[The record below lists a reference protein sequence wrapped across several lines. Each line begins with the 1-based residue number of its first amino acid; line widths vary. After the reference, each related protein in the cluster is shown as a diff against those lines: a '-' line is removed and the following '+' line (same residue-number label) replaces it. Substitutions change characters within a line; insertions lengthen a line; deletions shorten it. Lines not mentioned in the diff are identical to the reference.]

1 MLESEVHRTLDN
13 SSTESESSE
22 SESDLD
28 VCHNEPKNHHPP
40 TLNAEIKELLIS
52 NFCWFSVLDNFIFGT
67 CKMYSSWK
75 MHNLVQS

>member
-28 VCHNEPKNHHPP
+28 VCHNEPKNHHPH

-52 NFCWFSVLDNFIFGT
+52 SNFSWFSVLDNL
-67 CKMYSSWK
+67 Y
-75 MHNLVQS
+75 LVHARCTVHGKCTI